1 MKLNERRNKKKE
13 KKGKSGEHMDNNEV
27 IFSIICRMK
36 LANIV

>member
-1 MKLNERRNKKKE
+1 MKEGTKKE